1 MALGLAAR
9 LERDGLGSLSQ
20 MSREMDP
27 EDHTSATQLAAA
39 ARGMLTQRDS
49 GVIESLPTISVPTLI
64 MVGQKDR
71 DYLSST
77 DYMARKIPDARK
89 VVIEEA
95 GHAVN
100 LHQPDRFNRA
110 LGEFLLECG
119 SEGR

>member
-1 MALGLAAR
+1 
-9 LERDGLGSLSQ
+9 
-20 MSREMDP
+20 MDP